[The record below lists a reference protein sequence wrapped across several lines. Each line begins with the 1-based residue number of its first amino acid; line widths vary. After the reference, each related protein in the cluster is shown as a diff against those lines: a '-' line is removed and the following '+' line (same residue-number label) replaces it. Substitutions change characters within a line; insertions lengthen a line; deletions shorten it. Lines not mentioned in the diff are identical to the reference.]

1 MGGQAKEN
9 NDHVQCPNFTI
20 GRAVVTPDYRAD
32 WMCEL
37 AMENSERITSASELE
52 SDYLTLESVQYI
64 FTVCVR
70 LRLPHDI
77 RYLAVLIFAK
87 FMRIHTAQVFDFLN
101 GVQMS
106 ENRRLRE
113 WEKVEA
119 NLSRQT
125 TLRMLSSIQIAS
137 KALSYHD
144 SLSSKQVCSCL
155 RSLGMAYTQ
164 RAALKSELRILKT
177 LDFSL
182 PHSPLVYSEALLR
195 SAVASWPQV
204 DIHSIWE
211 HTLLFMDIVFL
222 HHEQVYHV
230 VLQNALKDPRLLATI
245 PRIDVERV
253 KADWMLLGAA
263 TVSAAVICTLSAELS
278 EQMTPE
284 LAKLSGTPRDDIS
297 QMAAAIIQCTVT
309 LQKSLPRTVE
319 REKI

>member
-1 MGGQAKEN
+1 MSYLRKCRQFAVEFLQSLILLN
-9 NDHVQCPNFTI
+9 FSFLIPSTFLLCLDVPLVSFAFFDVQKVSFPLF
-20 GRAVVTPDYRAD
+20 P
-32 WMCEL
+32 
-37 AMENSERITSASELE
+37 ERITSASEIE

-144 SLSSKQVCSCL
+144 V
-155 RSLGMAYTQ
+155 
-164 RAALKSELRILKT
+164 RAALKLEFPLTDFKKSVIEASVFVFTVVGYGLYPASGSQVGTTTFTSIRFIL
-177 LDFSL
+177 
-182 PHSPLVYSEALLR
+182 
-195 SAVASWPQV
+195 VASWPQV

-222 HHEQVYHV
+222 HHEQVY
-230 VLQNALKDPRLLATI
+230 LSDIMSRF
-245 PRIDVERV
+245 
-253 KADWMLLGAA
+253 
-263 TVSAAVICTLSAELS
+263 VSF
-278 EQMTPE
+278 
-284 LAKLSGTPRDDIS
+284 
-297 QMAAAIIQCTVT
+297 
-309 LQKSLPRTVE
+309 
-319 REKI
+319 